1 LTTLAYT
8 ALIGVLATSAL
19 MPFLWLPPAPMHWFA
34 MIGLGLLGGI
44 GHFALI
50 KAFQFAPAATVT
62 PFGYSNLIWAVL
74 FGYLFFGDLPDGW
87 TVSGALVI
95 AGSGLYIAHR
105 ERALARQART

>member
-1 LTTLAYT
+1 
-8 ALIGVLATSAL
+8 
-19 MPFLWLPPAPMHWFA
+19 M
-34 MIGLGLLGGI
+34 
-44 GHFALI
+44 I

-74 FGYLFFGDLPDGW
+74 FGYLIFGDLPDGW

-105 ERALARQART
+105 EQTLARQART

>member
-1 LTTLAYT
+1 
-8 ALIGVLATSAL
+8 
-19 MPFLWLPPAPMHWFA
+19 

-74 FGYLFFGDLPDGW
+74 FGYLIFGDLPDGW
-87 TVSGALVI
+87 TVSGALVSFGP
-95 AGSGLYIAHR
+95 AQRLFTPRLQHDPRGSYCAAPRGGHR
-105 ERALARQART
+105 RGQKPSA

>member
-1 LTTLAYT
+1 
-8 ALIGVLATSAL
+8 
-19 MPFLWLPPAPMHWFA
+19 

-74 FGYLFFGDLPDGW
+74 FGYLIFGDLPDGW

-95 AGSGLYIAHR
+95 AGSDLYIAHR
-105 ERALARQART
+105 EQTLAR

>member
-1 LTTLAYT
+1 MTTLAYT

-19 MPFLWLPPAPMHWFA
+19 MPFLWLSPALMHWFA

-74 FGYLFFGDLPDGW
+74 FGYLIFGDLPDGW

-105 ERALARQART
+105 ERTLARQART